1 MTGAFAHRLPETPAD
16 LPTLAR
22 RAVEA
27 ARTLNLYEGDDAMW
41 DRFNARA
48 IEARDE
54 FRAAFKAQTGI
65 GPSTMG
71 DLIREGIF

>member
-1 MTGAFAHRLPETPAD
+1 MTPAYAHLLPDTPAD

-54 FRAAFKAQTGI
+54 FRSAFYAQVDI
-65 GPSTMG
+65 GLPLLKQLF
-71 DLIREGIF
+71 DEGIF